1 MAKIIDILTTERDRQ
16 TTDAFN
22 VVHMYKT
29 GQFYTAY
36 DWSAWIISVISYTDA
51 VRNQTKD
58 RHPLTVT
65 RIKMATSD
73 TTFCKVGF
81 PFKSIEKFCPL
92 RQDFEGV
99 ENDHI
104 TFRIPLPEPTD
115 NSEITF
121 ERLRDAVDKW
131 TDQHIRQASLNW
143 TQPCYAM
150 NLDIRGYFMH
160 INRDILLKLAT
171 ESPNNMAKHKVGL
184 ADDVPIPSGVILTKS
199 TTWADIRDMSLILW
213 LTEQIVTLDPME
225 NCIIVGDESD
235 WDGMDHAKCMRY
247 VLPGLGLP
255 IGNLTSQLYS
265 NVYLNPFDQ
274 FVKRD
279 ILCEHYGRYVDD
291 SAMIDACREWLLAQV
306 PKVREFLADELGLQL
321 HMGKLHV
328 REVCQGVEFLGAFV
342 KPYRDYISNK
352 TLERITRNIQTMDMR
367 DVQHVEASINSYLG
381 VLSHSSSYNIKC
393 ELFEDIDGDWLLTA

>member
-1 MAKIIDILTTERDRQ
+1 MAKIVDILTTERDRQ

-131 TDQHIRQASLNW
+131 TESHEIKSPKRTKEEMEQIKAERKAGNSENNISTQATTKDSSTKTAN
-143 TQPCYAM
+143 TQGGG
-150 NLDIRGYFMH
+150 LIQQ
-160 INRDILLKLAT
+160 ILAYQ
-171 ESPNNMAKHKVGL
+171 L
-184 ADDVPIPSGVILTKS
+184 ADSTPMDNIAFIQRLKQQITAIL
-199 TTWADIRDMSLILW
+199 
-213 LTEQIVTLDPME
+213 
-225 NCIIVGDESD
+225 
-235 WDGMDHAKCMRY
+235 
-247 VLPGLGLP
+247 
-255 IGNLTSQLYS
+255 
-265 NVYLNPFDQ
+265 
-274 FVKRD
+274 
-279 ILCEHYGRYVDD
+279 
-291 SAMIDACREWLLAQV
+291 
-306 PKVREFLADELGLQL
+306 
-321 HMGKLHV
+321 
-328 REVCQGVEFLGAFV
+328 
-342 KPYRDYISNK
+342 
-352 TLERITRNIQTMDMR
+352 
-367 DVQHVEASINSYLG
+367 
-381 VLSHSSSYNIKC
+381 
-393 ELFEDIDGDWLLTA
+393 

>member
-131 TDQHIRQASLNW
+131 TESHEIKPPKRTKEEMEQIKAERKAGNSENNISTQATTKDSSAKTAN
-143 TQPCYAM
+143 TQGGG
-150 NLDIRGYFMH
+150 LIQQ
-160 INRDILLKLAT
+160 ILAYQ
-171 ESPNNMAKHKVGL
+171 L
-184 ADDVPIPSGVILTKS
+184 ADSTPMDNIAFIQRLKQQITAIL
-199 TTWADIRDMSLILW
+199 
-213 LTEQIVTLDPME
+213 
-225 NCIIVGDESD
+225 
-235 WDGMDHAKCMRY
+235 
-247 VLPGLGLP
+247 
-255 IGNLTSQLYS
+255 
-265 NVYLNPFDQ
+265 
-274 FVKRD
+274 
-279 ILCEHYGRYVDD
+279 
-291 SAMIDACREWLLAQV
+291 
-306 PKVREFLADELGLQL
+306 
-321 HMGKLHV
+321 
-328 REVCQGVEFLGAFV
+328 
-342 KPYRDYISNK
+342 
-352 TLERITRNIQTMDMR
+352 
-367 DVQHVEASINSYLG
+367 
-381 VLSHSSSYNIKC
+381 
-393 ELFEDIDGDWLLTA
+393 

>member
-1 MAKIIDILTTERDRQ
+1 MAKIIEILKTERDRQ

-92 RQDFEGV
+92 RQDFEGA

-131 TDQHIRQASLNW
+131 TESHEIKPPKRTKEEMEQIKAERKAVNSENNISTQATTKDSSAKTAN
-143 TQPCYAM
+143 TQGGG
-150 NLDIRGYFMH
+150 LIQQ
-160 INRDILLKLAT
+160 ILAYQ
-171 ESPNNMAKHKVGL
+171 L
-184 ADDVPIPSGVILTKS
+184 ADSTPMDNIAFIQRLKQKITAIL
-199 TTWADIRDMSLILW
+199 
-213 LTEQIVTLDPME
+213 
-225 NCIIVGDESD
+225 
-235 WDGMDHAKCMRY
+235 
-247 VLPGLGLP
+247 
-255 IGNLTSQLYS
+255 
-265 NVYLNPFDQ
+265 
-274 FVKRD
+274 
-279 ILCEHYGRYVDD
+279 
-291 SAMIDACREWLLAQV
+291 
-306 PKVREFLADELGLQL
+306 
-321 HMGKLHV
+321 
-328 REVCQGVEFLGAFV
+328 
-342 KPYRDYISNK
+342 
-352 TLERITRNIQTMDMR
+352 
-367 DVQHVEASINSYLG
+367 
-381 VLSHSSSYNIKC
+381 
-393 ELFEDIDGDWLLTA
+393 

>member
-1 MAKIIDILTTERDRQ
+1 MAKIIDILKTERDRQ

-131 TDQHIRQASLNW
+131 TESHEIKPPKRTKEEMEQIKAERKAGNSENNISTQATTKDSSAKTAN
-143 TQPCYAM
+143 TQGGG
-150 NLDIRGYFMH
+150 LIQQ
-160 INRDILLKLAT
+160 ILAYQ
-171 ESPNNMAKHKVGL
+171 L
-184 ADDVPIPSGVILTKS
+184 ADSTPMDNIAFIQRLKQQITAIL
-199 TTWADIRDMSLILW
+199 
-213 LTEQIVTLDPME
+213 
-225 NCIIVGDESD
+225 
-235 WDGMDHAKCMRY
+235 
-247 VLPGLGLP
+247 
-255 IGNLTSQLYS
+255 
-265 NVYLNPFDQ
+265 
-274 FVKRD
+274 
-279 ILCEHYGRYVDD
+279 
-291 SAMIDACREWLLAQV
+291 
-306 PKVREFLADELGLQL
+306 
-321 HMGKLHV
+321 
-328 REVCQGVEFLGAFV
+328 
-342 KPYRDYISNK
+342 
-352 TLERITRNIQTMDMR
+352 
-367 DVQHVEASINSYLG
+367 
-381 VLSHSSSYNIKC
+381 
-393 ELFEDIDGDWLLTA
+393 